1 MPEDVISQVI
11 LQAPTI
17 AALLYLLFRLDARLD
32 ELIKTICELAT
43 DDRNDREAAY
53 RRTLDNT

>member
-1 MPEDVISQVI
+1 MPDDVISQVI

-43 DDRNDREAAY
+43 DDRNDRAAAY

>member
-43 DDRNDREAAY
+43 EVHDDREAAF

>member
-1 MPEDVISQVI
+1 MPDDVISQVI

-43 DDRNDREAAY
+43 EVHDDRADAA
-53 RRTLDNT
+53 RRSADHT

>member
-11 LQAPTI
+11 FQAPTI

-43 DDRNDREAAY
+43 DDRNDGEAA
-53 RRTLDNT
+53 

>member
-1 MPEDVISQVI
+1 MPDELMSQVL

-43 DDRNDREAAY
+43 DRDDDRATESPRKPG
-53 RRTLDNT
+53 